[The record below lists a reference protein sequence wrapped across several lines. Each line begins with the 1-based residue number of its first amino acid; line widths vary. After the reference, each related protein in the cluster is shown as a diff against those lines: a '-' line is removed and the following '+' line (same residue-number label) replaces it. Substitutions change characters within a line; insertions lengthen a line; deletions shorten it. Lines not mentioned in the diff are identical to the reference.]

1 MVCYDELELCAY
13 FLFDKE
19 SFIRNCYREEMF
31 ISSPDM
37 NLFFD
42 LLYQVGFGFKEE
54 TNLTDKV
61 KRKNI
66 KAESVIRYHKLK
78 PAERVADFLKNP
90 KDEEV

>member
-1 MVCYDELELCAY
+1 
-13 FLFDKE
+13 
-19 SFIRNCYREEMF
+19 MF

-90 KDEEV
+90 I